1 MPRTCPG
8 VLDAP
13 CRFSTSQ
20 AGEPAQPTRGH
31 GACSFCDLERL
42 EEAVTTSGVSN
53 VIRMLRVLR
62 GFDPDIYDE
71 ALARVGEVT
80 PDMADI
86 HNLVVSGDGAARTR
100 GTQTWCRGQADHPC
114 CFAADGQGGRAQ
126 GKRSFRC
133 VFCDAG
139 SMEQTIRTPQGRGN
153 VVRLLKKWRATAPAV
168 YEAALRRSVLAFLPP
183 ETRTALIEP
192 SRQPSKPD
200 KDTVLSWRTSVLA
213 PPTPTEVEDFK
224 ALQNRVQDLAP
235 NDTGLPSACAS
246 SSAVALEAACSRVP
260 AAVIQRCKNC
270 KKNKSKQ
277 IWVPWPEEV
286 PEPLRG
292 LSREI
297 ILALRPLEVDCG
309 PEWKADYG
317 YFFHSTMLRLA
328 WSAQDVEAKIA
339 GLDGA
344 ARRTAAKAFEF
355 LMRSDDSSYRDFVR
369 RRRAFMQRY
378 PEADHDRRKR
388 PLRCIE
394 EAAVECVLWPH
405 LYWDRRLCET
415 AARLADVRRA
425 ARRQSAEPDDDGWS
439 EDQAGEEEDVDP
451 ARRQS
456 LKRNFLAK
464 ALGPIADYAGEYEL
478 LHFVFDLST
487 WSDVGGKKGA
497 LRGTPMWQAM
507 KGAPWTPQYWKVRHA
522 AALDMQAQCS
532 HPVAF
537 LTWAPFEWSAPYH
550 EWLLRQMAQLG
561 RQRLQLAGPE
571 TMHLAHILTELF
583 REWVCGGGRK
593 SGDASSTW
601 RSALL
606 GGVMENGRRL
616 KVNFIGHLEFQDG
629 KGKEVTQSYHG
640 RAAVHLH
647 GLVFADSLAPVRLPD
662 KASATVPEEGNPL
675 RGYVLDGQ
683 AGRTGSGWPQHSG
696 NNEYDA
702 VQDKVRLRH
711 TELDKKLGIRGYIP
725 EVLDVLKCHQD
736 LQLDRGSGLMLKY
749 TATYLPKFGD
759 GPGKEL
765 MDDASSGYGAARRV
779 LFTFHPG
786 EPEMWLLLAN
796 QTFPMFFMG
805 GTMQPIIAPHPGMP
819 VKPEYLQLYEAADWR
834 CDMPLIEYLRR
845 VNKKGA
851 ILEHIRKAYLQT
863 DQRVPLQDFAVRFE
877 TFGERII
884 AAEMV
889 SMQNDKFYGQWMALR
904 IPYKRLEDLLLPE
917 IVQSVPDQVK
927 FLACALHWAPELWR
941 SAPRV
946 REYMALRAHRD
957 AYIETVDDHCQ
968 HAVAVPRSIADLFE
982 ERLDDLVFAAEQATF
997 ERNVNQRVDQALRLR
1012 EVEDEQEYERLAG
1025 IIEEHGSRVA
1035 CSGAPGTGKT
1045 AVLDRC
1051 IRRAQQRGARVLI
1064 ALPTATGVQR
1074 ARVKQRHPDAEL
1086 DTCHGAFLFHKPLAE
1101 AMGIMSCY
1109 DLIVIDEAPQLFEE
1123 RFDRLDEM
1131 WMAAGKAPCL
1141 VFAGDE
1147 WQLPPPDHTKRS
1159 LVRHP
1164 KWNLVRKIELHHIWR
1179 QHEDD
1184 LLQSKLTFLRKNRPT
1199 GTEGSTFVRDL
1210 CRNHKAWSGH
1220 HRPRAEDIQ
1229 ALMERTAGDTTVIT
1243 CTRRGAALVNAL
1255 AQEVLFKRAGQP
1267 ALGRVA
1273 ADWESNPANYDE
1285 DTGVL
1290 LDRCPA
1296 HDFVNGMAATVLSFD
1311 PRYSAL
1317 IVETETSETL
1327 CVYPVSDDNVPDG
1340 HVTYHPVRLG
1350 YADTVHKFQGA
1361 ELRHVTF
1368 WPDCPGCPAAGYVAL
1383 SRVRRD
1389 CDYLLGGC
1397 VAAEHFVPAM

>member
-1 MPRTCPG
+1 
-8 VLDAP
+8 
-13 CRFSTSQ
+13 
-20 AGEPAQPTRGH
+20 
-31 GACSFCDLERL
+31 
-42 EEAVTTSGVSN
+42 
-53 VIRMLRVLR
+53 
-62 GFDPDIYDE
+62 
-71 ALARVGEVT
+71 
-80 PDMADI
+80 
-86 HNLVVSGDGAARTR
+86 
-100 GTQTWCRGQADHPC
+100 
-114 CFAADGQGGRAQ
+114 
-126 GKRSFRC
+126 
-133 VFCDAG
+133 
-139 SMEQTIRTPQGRGN
+139 
-153 VVRLLKKWRATAPAV
+153 
-168 YEAALRRSVLAFLPP
+168 
-183 ETRTALIEP
+183 
-192 SRQPSKPD
+192 
-200 KDTVLSWRTSVLA
+200 
-213 PPTPTEVEDFK
+213 
-224 ALQNRVQDLAP
+224 
-235 NDTGLPSACAS
+235 
-246 SSAVALEAACSRVP
+246 
-260 AAVIQRCKNC
+260 
-270 KKNKSKQ
+270 
-277 IWVPWPEEV
+277 
-286 PEPLRG
+286 
-292 LSREI
+292 
-297 ILALRPLEVDCG
+297 
-309 PEWKADYG
+309 
-317 YFFHSTMLRLA
+317 
-328 WSAQDVEAKIA
+328 
-339 GLDGA
+339 
-344 ARRTAAKAFEF
+344 
-355 LMRSDDSSYRDFVR
+355 MRSDDSSYSDFVR
-369 RRRAFMQRY
+369 RHRAFMQRY

-415 AARLADVRRA
+415 TARLADVRRA

-522 AALDMQAQCS
+522 AALDMQAQCG

-606 GGVMENGRRL
+606 GGVMEDGRRL
-616 KVNFIGHLEFQDG
+616 KVNFIGRLEFQDG
-629 KGKEVTQSYHG
+629 KRKEVTQSYHG

-647 GLVFADSLAPVRLPD
+647 GLVFADSLAPMRLPD

-834 CDMPLIEYLRR
+834 CDMPLIEYLRK

-877 TFGERII
+877 TFGEKII

-889 SMQNDKFYGQWMALR
+889 SMQNDKFYGQWMALH

-941 SAPRV
+941 SAPCV

-957 AYIETVDDHCQ
+957 AYIETVVSMLQAQDFFIQQ
-968 HAVAVPRSIADLFE
+968 HLSGELRRVEAVAVPRSIADLFE
-982 ERLDDLVFAAEQATF
+982 ERLDDLVFTAEQATF

-1025 IIEEHGSRVA
+1025 IIEEHGSMVA

-1064 ALPTATGVQR
+1064 ALPTGVQR
-1074 ARVKQRHPDAEL
+1074 ARMKQRHPDAEL

-1123 RFDRLDEM
+1123 HFDRLDEM

-1147 WQLPPPDHTKRS
+1147 WQLPPPDRTKRS

-1184 LLQSKLTFLRKNRPT
+1184 PLQSKLTFLRKNRPT

-1290 LDRCPA
+1290 LDRCPEPWQLTLYVGLRVRLTRNMDKA